1 MVKCNYGANH
11 SELRNIAKEMNEEFL
26 QFFLLPVTQFIQ
38 YENRTYDHF
47 SKMFHILFE
56 KLLRDTSK
64 DTKK

>member
-11 SELRNIAKEMNEEFL
+11 SESRNIAKETNEEFL
-26 QFFLLPVTQFIQ
+26 QFFLFSETRFIQ
-38 YENRTYDHF
+38 YENRTYDYF